1 MSKILERGEGAG
13 GGGSDK
19 ESELAERIATGE
31 SETGENK
38 QVKRKHEAGEER

>member
-1 MSKILERGEGAG
+1 MSKILERGEGA

-38 QVKRKHEAGEER
+38 QVKRKQEAGEER